1 MNVEFVQLESDGFL
15 ADLNFHYR
23 PEIREWLRQTFF
35 FTPTK
40 NDPAGFD
47 EQNDGPEPVAM
58 AESADDTA
66 QEPAEKS
73 YISLIR

>member
-1 MNVEFVQLESDGFL
+1 MKVKFVQLESDGFL
-15 ADLNFHYR
+15 ADLDFQC
-23 PEIREWLRQTFF
+23 PEIRKWLRQTFF

-40 NDPAGFD
+40 NDPAGF
-47 EQNDGPEPVAM
+47 ELQNDGPELVSM
-58 AESADDTA
+58 AESADDTD